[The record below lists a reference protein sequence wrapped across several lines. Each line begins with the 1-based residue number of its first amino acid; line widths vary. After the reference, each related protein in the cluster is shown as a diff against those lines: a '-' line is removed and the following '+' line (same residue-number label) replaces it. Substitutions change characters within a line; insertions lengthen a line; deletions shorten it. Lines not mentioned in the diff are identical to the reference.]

1 MDLRVGFILSTDYD
15 FYEYI
20 DFPEDIDFYECHC
33 IDNVCASLVLK
44 VIKDR
49 YNMYNNSICYCEND
63 YEKNNHKKLKYF
75 WTTILNYIEKNPGVI
90 ITLDF

>member
-1 MDLRVGFILSTDYD
+1 MGLRVGFILLTNDD

-44 VIKDR
+44 LIKDR
-49 YNMYNNSICYCEND
+49 YNTAICHTDKNES
-63 YEKNNHKKLKYF
+63 EKIKYF
-75 WTTILNYIEKNPGVI
+75 WKTILDYIENKPGVI
-90 ITLDF
+90 ITLDNYLI